1 MVEKDQSLS
10 FEGSARGQLY
20 ILSKKVADIT
30 LSNMKFGASLMVE
43 NKPDQAIK
51 VQINTITL
59 GTISINSST
68 LGKIDI
74 PLLNKFLNQ
83 CIKLIK
89 PVVNLFLNKRKCVIP
104 QNIAGMLNLKD
115 LTMNIHDN
123 YIDFGV
129 TPVFVIKDELI
140 DE

>member
-104 QNIAGMLNLKD
+104 
-115 LTMNIHDN
+115 
-123 YIDFGV
+123 
-129 TPVFVIKDELI
+129 
-140 DE
+140 